1 MQAPWHQKST
11 SQHTRGS
18 KRRAKACPRTCSQR
32 LACGTSG
39 GTSESSF
46 GAPKACTDET
56 GVSSNMTGPRR
67 QAPSEC
73 FER

>member
-1 MQAPWHQKST
+1 MRHGISNQRVNMHA
-11 SQHTRGS
+11 
-18 KRRAKACPRTCSQR
+18 AACGELKHGGTHTCSQR

-46 GAPKACTDET
+46 GAPNACTDEA
-56 GVSSNMTGPRR
+56 GVSSNITGPRR